1 MSTTDSQEQRQEQH
15 SDRSDAVEDPAR
27 IQPWF
32 VTMAAS
38 LLPAGV
44 SFYLPDAFR
53 VPLFVTTG
61 VLYLVACAM
70 LYRQT
75 KAKPRGSDR

>member
-1 MSTTDSQEQRQEQH
+1 MPTTDSQEQQP
-15 SDRSDAVEDPAR
+15 DRSQAVDDPAR

-38 LLPAGV
+38 LLPALL

-75 KAKPRGSDR
+75 KKKPRGSDR

>member
-1 MSTTDSQEQRQEQH
+1 MPTTDSEEQH
-15 SDRSDAVEDPAR
+15 SDRSDTADDPAR

-38 LLPAGV
+38 LLPALV

-53 VPLFVTTG
+53 VPLFITTG
-61 VLYLVACAM
+61 VLYLVGCAM
-70 LYRQT
+70 LYQQT
-75 KAKPRGSDR
+75 KKKPRVGDR